1 MGPHQGKR
9 KPSSALLGKGHFLL
23 SSGDRGIR
31 KKGQMGKGEEIPCP
45 PVHLLDKKDTCLS
58 VLKCWGEGEEDKRV

>member
-1 MGPHQGKR
+1 MGPRQGKR

-31 KKGQMGKGEEIPCP
+31 KKGQMGKGEEVPCP
-45 PVHLLDKKDTCLS
+45 PV
-58 VLKCWGEGEEDKRV
+58 